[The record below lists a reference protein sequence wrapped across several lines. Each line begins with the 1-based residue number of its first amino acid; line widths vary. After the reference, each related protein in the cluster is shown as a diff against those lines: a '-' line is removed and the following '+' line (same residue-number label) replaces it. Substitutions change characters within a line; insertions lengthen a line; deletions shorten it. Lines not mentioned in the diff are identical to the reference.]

1 MGTRTNQ
8 TDSKLTVD
16 ITHRLN
22 RASGQIQAVKRM
34 LEEPNHYSCKE
45 VVSQLKA
52 ARSALRKV
60 SELYVGS
67 QITKCVSLPEPERSK
82 NIATALEALAID

>member
-1 MGTRTNQ
+1 METSTGQ
-8 TDSKLTVD
+8 SGIPIGS

-34 LEEPNHYSCKE
+34 LEAPERYSCKDI
-45 VVSQLKA
+45 VSQLKA

-60 SELYVGS
+60 SEVYVAS
-67 QITKCVSLPEPERSK
+67 QITTCAALPEPERSR
-82 NIATALEALAID
+82 NIKRALEALAVD

>member
-1 MGTRTNQ
+1 METGHKQSGIPMGQ
-8 TDSKLTVD
+8 

-34 LEEPNHYSCKE
+34 LEAPERYSCKE

-60 SELYVGS
+60 SEVYVAS
-67 QITKCVSLPEPERSK
+67 QITACATLPEPERSR
-82 NIATALEALAID
+82 NIKQALEALAVD

>member
-1 MGTRTNQ
+1 MEHDQVTQEVTIAIKN
-8 TDSKLTVD
+8 
-16 ITHRLN
+16 RLN

-34 LEEPNHYSCKE
+34 LEDPDRYSCKE

-67 QITKCVSLPEPERSK
+67 QITKCASLPEPERSQ
-82 NIATALEALAID
+82 NIAKALEALAVD